1 MHAPLAWT
9 SEAVLAVPPVGH
21 ALVQMPACAVGYTW
35 VFLHT
40 GGSVLPAVALHGAL
54 SLFGISLPQTDG
66 DWRPY
71 LLFVGLQ
78 VAVAAVLVVTGGLRL
93 PQPDGGTG
101 STPD

>member
-1 MHAPLAWT
+1 MLEHT
-9 SEAVLAVPPVGH
+9 PVWLL
-21 ALVQMPACAVGYTW
+21 LVQLPACAVGYTW

-40 GGSVLPAVALHGAL
+40 GGSVLPAVALHATL
-54 SLFGISLPQTDG
+54 NLFGVALPRTDG

-78 VAVAAVLVVTGGLRL
+78 VTVAAVLVLTGGLRL
-93 PQPDGGTG
+93 PPSDGGTG